1 MLYTVQMLS
10 RPPLATRFPE
20 GEKET
25 LITQADFSGTATNWE
40 IENFCYNLH
49 GLSETS
55 VSIINIFKFELFAA
69 KI

>member
-10 RPPLATRFPE
+10 RPPLATRLPE
-20 GEKET
+20 GAKET

-40 IENFCYNLH
+40 VDIFGYNLH

-55 VSIINIFKFELFAA
+55 VSINIFKFELFAA